1 MDGDLK
7 QTAYGSIYMAII
19 WMKHMEDH
27 RKHGSQVGDFQG
39 HNRPGPDSAVT
50 DLFSSAKFVD
60 HKALIPDEL
69 I

>member
-1 MDGDLK
+1 
-7 QTAYGSIYMAII
+7 
-19 WMKHMEDH
+19 MKHMEDH
-27 RKHGSQVGDFQG
+27 RKHGSQVGDFQR